1 MLNGDLEAA
10 EAELRR
16 DYESLERMGET
27 NYIST
32 TAALLAEVL
41 YRQGD
46 LVGAEEHTKIS
57 EELAAQDDVTSQFRW
72 RSVRAKTLAARGDV
86 ETAEK
91 LAREAVELIRTSDDI
106 NSQGDALIDLA
117 EVLRVAGRPAEAAEA
132 ARDALALFEAK
143 GNAVSAALARATVS
157 ELESLG
163 VS

>member
-1 MLNGDLEAA
+1 M
-10 EAELRR
+10 
-16 DYESLERMGET
+16 
-27 NYIST
+27 
-32 TAALLAEVL
+32 
-41 YRQGD
+41 
-46 LVGAEEHTKIS
+46 
-57 EELAAQDDVTSQFRW
+57 
-72 RSVRAKTLAARGDV
+72 RAKTLAARGDV